1 MSLTGIP
8 AQLSGDV
15 ATALQAPPPTKPGK
29 ATVATSWESA
39 HTDIFFASKKEKQQ
53 SSPKTLEFDYAWC
66 QISTAGKM
74 TS

>member
-39 HTDIFFASKKEKQQ
+39 HIDIFFCLQEG
-53 SSPKTLEFDYAWC
+53 KTTE
-66 QISTAGKM
+66 QP
-74 TS
+74 